1 MCIPGLSAPYSA
13 TVKNL
18 FRFYILLS
26 ATIRHF
32 YCFVSAKS
40 KTRPAGGRGL
50 RIFCPFRTA

>member
-18 FRFYILLS
+18 FRFYVLLS

-32 YCFVSAKS
+32 YCFESAKN
-40 KTRPAGGRGL
+40 KTRPAGGGGL